1 MNILI
6 TNDDGILSQ
15 GICSLAQKFSTIGNV
30 YVAAPEVECSGAGH
44 SINISTPLKTK
55 RHNIDGADS
64 AWAVKG
70 TPADCVKLA
79 ISSLLPARPDLLIS
93 GINAGPNIGVS
104 ILYSGTVGAAA
115 EGAVQHIPSIAVSLG
130 FGCTGSFDTAAEYT
144 RTIYETIGLKNFPKR
159 GVININVPAI
169 PDEDIKG
176 IRIVRHSQASFNEFY
191 QQAHDPWGREYF
203 WIDGKLK
210 YSKSPDV
217 DAYALEKGFV
227 TVTPLQFDWTSEP
240 HYTEFKKLFRE

>member
-15 GICSLAQKFSTIGNV
+15 GIHSLAQKFSSLGTV

-44 SINISTPLKTK
+44 SINISTPLKAK
-55 RHNIDGADS
+55 RHDINGAQC

-79 ISSLLPARPDLLIS
+79 VSSLLPDKPDLLIS
-93 GINAGPNIGVS
+93 GVNAGPNIGVS

-115 EGAVQHIPSIAVSLG
+115 EGAVQHIPSMAVSLG
-130 FGCTGSFDTAAEYT
+130 FGCEGSFDTAADYAL
-144 RTIYETIGLKNFPKR
+144 TIYETIGLDRFPTR
-159 GVININVPAI
+159 CVVNINVPAI
-169 PDEDIKG
+169 PDDDIQG
-176 IRIVRHSQASFNEFY
+176 IKITRHSQASFNEFY
-191 QQAHDPWGREYF
+191 QKAHDPWGREYF

-210 YSKSPDV
+210 YPQSPEV
-217 DAYALEKGFV
+217 DAYALETGFV
-227 TVTPLQFDWTSEP
+227 TVTPLHFDWTSEP
-240 HYTEFKKLFRE
+240 HYTEFKEIFQE